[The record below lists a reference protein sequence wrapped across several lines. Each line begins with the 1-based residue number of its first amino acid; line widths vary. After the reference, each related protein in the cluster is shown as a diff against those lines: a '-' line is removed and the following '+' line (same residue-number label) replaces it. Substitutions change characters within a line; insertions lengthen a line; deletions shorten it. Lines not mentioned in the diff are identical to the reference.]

1 MMTLPTWVKKMM
13 TLRPNLSLSKFLVRI
28 HKDGKKVRGKDK
40 VWLDLEN
47 FPNAEVYR
55 NSELHTELDEDFTEK
70 HVRDREY
77 GDVHNFICKFNRQ
90 SGFLPCQ
97 REIKVVFLS
106 HCPDVQVSYT
116 EEQKHEVDPNYVDNG
131 VGYKWS
137 AFAKDIIETRVHLR
151 PKVIP
156 RHL

>member
-1 MMTLPTWVKKMM
+1 MGEENDDIETESESQQIPGG
-13 TLRPNLSLSKFLVRI
+13 RI

-70 HVRDREY
+70 DVRDREY
-77 GDVHNFICKFNRQ
+77 GDVHNFICKFNRR

-106 HCPDVQVSYT
+106 HCSDVQVSYT

-137 AFAKDIIETRVHLR
+137 AFAKDIIETRIHLR